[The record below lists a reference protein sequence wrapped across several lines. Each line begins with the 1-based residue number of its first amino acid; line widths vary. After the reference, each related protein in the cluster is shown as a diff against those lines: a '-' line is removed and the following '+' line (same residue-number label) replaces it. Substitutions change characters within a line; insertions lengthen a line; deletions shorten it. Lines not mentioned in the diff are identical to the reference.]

1 MGKAIRDEDLRL
13 NIIVNGDESQK
24 RIGDL
29 SRQTRD
35 LANANFELRQEQ
47 RRLKAEGKE
56 NTELYRQNAA
66 EIKKNAAI
74 IKSNKEQMQQLRSE
88 MKLDTLTISD
98 LTQEQRRLRA
108 VFNNAITGTTEWEKY
123 KAGRCPHQ
131 DAQRISTR
139 HGERRATDGRRVQQV
154 LRRDHGRI
162 RLNVVCSHGHQESP
176 CRLSGV

>member
-108 VFNNAITGTTEWEKY
+108 VFNNAIPGTTEQHATRGTSCNGWP
-123 KAGRCPHQ
+123 AGSASSSARSRP
-131 DAQRISTR
+131 D
-139 HGERRATDGRRVQQV
+139 
-154 LRRDHGRI
+154 
-162 RLNVVCSHGHQESP
+162 SP
-176 CRLSGV
+176 QCRLQSWAPRKPVPPFWSMTKL

>member
-108 VFNNAITGTTEWEKY
+108 VFNNAIPGTTEWEKY
-123 KAGRCPHQ
+123 RAELKQ
-131 DAQRISTR
+131 VDARIKTLKGS
-139 HGERRATDGRRVQQV
+139 A
-154 LRRDHGRI
+154 RDTGTA
-162 RLNVVCSHGHQESP
+162 
-176 CRLSGV
+176 

>member
-56 NTELYRQNAA
+56 NIGKMQL
-66 EIKKNAAI
+66 
-74 IKSNKEQMQQLRSE
+74 KSRKMLRSSSPT
-88 MKLDTLTISD
+88 KS
-98 LTQEQRRLRA
+98 
-108 VFNNAITGTTEWEKY
+108 K
-123 KAGRCPHQ
+123 
-131 DAQRISTR
+131 
-139 HGERRATDGRRVQQV
+139 
-154 LRRDHGRI
+154 
-162 RLNVVCSHGHQESP
+162 CSSFAP
-176 CRLSGV
+176 R

>member
-108 VFNNAITGTTEWEKY
+108 VFNNAIPGTTEWENI
-123 KAGRCPHQ
+123 G
-131 DAQRISTR
+131 
-139 HGERRATDGRRVQQV
+139 
-154 LRRDHGRI
+154 
-162 RLNVVCSHGHQESP
+162 LN
-176 CRLSGV
+176 

>member
-66 EIKKNAAI
+66 EIKK
-74 IKSNKEQMQQLRSE
+74 MLRSSSPT
-88 MKLDTLTISD
+88 KS
-98 LTQEQRRLRA
+98 
-108 VFNNAITGTTEWEKY
+108 K
-123 KAGRCPHQ
+123 
-131 DAQRISTR
+131 
-139 HGERRATDGRRVQQV
+139 
-154 LRRDHGRI
+154 
-162 RLNVVCSHGHQESP
+162 CSSFAP
-176 CRLSGV
+176 R

>member
-74 IKSNKEQMQQLRSE
+74 IKSNLQKIQNMINRNGKDWSVIHPAFQWAQG
-88 MKLDTLTISD
+88 MNDVCAF
-98 LTQEQRRLRA
+98 RLRY
-108 VFNNAITGTTEWEKY
+108 V
-123 KAGRCPHQ
+123 
-131 DAQRISTR
+131 
-139 HGERRATDGRRVQQV
+139 
-154 LRRDHGRI
+154 
-162 RLNVVCSHGHQESP
+162 
-176 CRLSGV
+176 

>member
-98 LTQEQRRLRA
+98 LTQDCLLY
-108 VFNNAITGTTEWEKY
+108 TS
-123 KAGRCPHQ
+123 P
-131 DAQRISTR
+131 SP
-139 HGERRATDGRRVQQV
+139 
-154 LRRDHGRI
+154 RD
-162 RLNVVCSHGHQESP
+162 
-176 CRLSGV
+176 